1 MKRLRLILY
10 PVLFLIFVLLTQSI
24 YVVKETERAV
34 KLRFGEIVEFDVD
47 PGIHFKLPVVN
58 TVRKFD
64 ARILTL
70 DAAPQSY
77 LTSEKKALT
86 VDSFVKW
93 RVSDVAKYFTTTGGD
108 EERLRR
114 LLIQRVDAGLRNEFG
129 VRTVKEV
136 VSGQRDELMDKLS
149 NQLNLIAKDE
159 LGVEVIDLR
168 VKKIDLPPE
177 VSESVFNRMRTER
190 DRLAK
195 ELRAQGNE
203 GAEKIRAT
211 ADKDKTIILADAYR
225 EAEETKGNGDAT
237 ATAIYANAYSKDPEF
252 YDFTRSLKAYQS
264 TFESKSDILLINP
277 DSDFFKYLDDS
288 KAKNK

>member
-1 MKRLRLILY
+1 MKTSRIIISAIALLLVIGISQS
-10 PVLFLIFVLLTQSI
+10 LFVVSETQ
-24 YVVKETERAV
+24 RAV
-34 KLRFGEIVEFDVD
+34 KLRFGEIVEFDVP
-47 PGIHFKLPVVN
+47 PGLHFKLPIVN

-77 LTSEKKALT
+77 LTSEKKALS

-114 LLIQRVDAGLRNEFG
+114 LLSQRVDAGLRNEFG
-129 VRTVKEV
+129 TRTVKEV
-136 VSGQRDELMDKLS
+136 VSGQRDELMDKLA
-149 NQLNLIAKDE
+149 NQLNIIAKDE
-159 LGVEVIDLR
+159 LGIEVIDLR

-177 VSESVFNRMRTER
+177 VSDSVYNRMRTER
-190 DRLAK
+190 ERLAK

-203 GAEKIRAT
+203 VAERIRAT

-237 ATAIYANAYSKDPEF
+237 ATSTYALAYSKDPEF
-252 YDFTRSLKAYQS
+252 YDFTRSLKAYES
-264 TFESKSDILLINP
+264 TFSNKSDILLINP
-277 DSDFFKYLDDS
+277 ESDFFKYLDKS
-288 KAKNK
+288 KQD

>member
-1 MKRLRLILY
+1 MKTLRLLLIPILIA
-10 PVLFLIFVLLTQSI
+10 FIALISASI
-24 YVVKETERAV
+24 FVVKETERAV
-34 KLRFGEIVEFDVD
+34 KLRFGEVVEADVP
-47 PGIHFKLPVVN
+47 PGLHFKLPIIN

-93 RVSDVAKYFTTTGGD
+93 RVSDVEKYFTTTGGD

-129 VRTVKEV
+129 TRTVNEV
-136 VSGQRDELMDKLS
+136 VSGERDELMDKLTL
-149 NQLNLIAKDE
+149 QLDNIAVEE

-177 VSESVFNRMRTER
+177 VSSSVYQRMRTER
-190 DRLAK
+190 NRLAEQLRSEGK
-195 ELRAQGNE
+195 EIARE
-203 GAEKIRAT
+203 IRAV
-211 ADKDKTIILADAYR
+211 ADKDKVVILAEAYKK
-225 EAEETKGNGDAT
+225 AEQLRGEGDAEST
-237 ATAIYANAYSKDPEF
+237 RIYAEAFGQDPEF
-252 YDFTRSLKAYQS
+252 YEFTRSLKAYVE
-264 TFESKSDILLINP
+264 TFENKSDVLLI
-277 DSDFFKYLDDS
+277 DSNSEFFKYLNS
-288 KAKNK
+288 KIAE